1 MQYSQIRGE
10 SNLWRFLCNA
20 NSFSLGH
27 SLLHTLQTWLG
38 LGAAAPMPE
47 AIVEVAAEAAAAA
60 ITGAATAGGKTAVG
74 GGGVGADA
82 KGRGP

>member
-1 MQYSQIRGE
+1 M
-10 SNLWRFLCNA
+10 WRFLCNA

-27 SLLHTLQTWLG
+27 SFEHTLQTWFG
-38 LGAAAPMPE
+38 LGAAPRPE
-47 AIVEVAAEAAAAA
+47 AIVEVAPEAAAAA
-60 ITGAATAGGKTAVG
+60 ITGAATAGGKTTVG